1 MGKHILWFRPQTH
14 RQYLSVSSCYSASY
28 AIASAAC
35 CFSSVS
41 NINNDRTVSILQDLY
56 SCHVGTRYGLC
67 VATSKRAL
75 SSFYWDEYFIRTQII
90 EKVLNAHTA
99 RILGKTLDF
108 LRLQSLN
115 PDLDSDGTT
124 SIGRPYSY
132 KTYMKHNKDEK
143 FPTNRKLPSCFQVK
157 Q

>member
-1 MGKHILWFRPQTH
+1 MGKHILWFRARSTDNIFPTL
-14 RQYLSVSSCYSASY
+14 RVKLASY

-35 CFSSVS
+35 CFSTVS

-56 SCHVGTRYGLC
+56 SCHVGTRYELC
-67 VATSKRAL
+67 VATTKRAL

-115 PDLDSDGTT
+115 PDLDNDGTT
-124 SIGRPYSY
+124 SIGHPYSY
-132 KTYMKHNKDEK
+132 KTYMKHSKDGK